1 MTQWMQQLFWH
12 TLAMSAMVM
21 AYYTAT
27 RWLRH
32 RYAARWFYLAG
43 AILLIGFLI
52 PFRPV
57 FTIEVEQAPAFL
69 LNGAGQEAAAF
80 PFAMDPSPAEQAA
93 PGFPLWQTVF
103 LVWALGAL
111 GTLAYQGIR
120 HLRFIH
126 AVKRWCTDVKDAGLL
141 AQFDEAKRDLG
152 LNGRDIGFAHCA
164 CISGPMLLRLDKP
177 TILLP
182 EKAEADDSSRSILL
196 HELIHY
202 QRRDLLLRLVMLFST
217 AIHWFNP
224 AIYLLVKQVSLQCE
238 ISCDEKVVEN
248 KDIEGRHQYALS
260 IIGVAQHQARGYTL
274 LTTHFNGGKDTMKK
288 RINSIYEPAKN
299 KMGIV
304 LLACVMVMT
313 LLAGTSIAADT
324 TEEPIKVTLPEGVV
338 LTANEKV
345 DSYVIKWEPIEGVK
359 EYHIGAYYKAMHTDG
374 NEYFAVAD
382 GWMGSGKVQDGKGKE
397 YWVENAPWDAVTLKG
412 DATEVDIAATL
423 NKYIKPDNGVKTL
436 LEYNVTIL
444 AVMES
449 GEPITMT
456 IPLPVK

>member
-1 MTQWMQQLFWH
+1 MTQWMQQLLWQ
-12 TLAMSAMVM
+12 TLAMSAMVL
-21 AYYTAT
+21 AYCAAA

-52 PFRPV
+52 PLRPV
-57 FTIEVEQAPAFL
+57 FTIEMKQAPAFL

-80 PFAMDPSPAEQAA
+80 PFAMDPSAAEQAA
-93 PGFPLWQTVF
+93 PDFPLWQTVF

-152 LNGRDIGFAHCA
+152 LNGRDIGFAYCA

-182 EKAEADDSSRSILL
+182 EKAEADGSSRSILL

-248 KDIEGRHQYALS
+248 KDIEGRHQYAMS
-260 IIGVAQHQARGYTL
+260 IISIAQHQARGYTL
-274 LTTHFNGGKDTMKK
+274 LTTHFNGGKKTMKK

-299 KMGIV
+299 KMGFV
-304 LLACVMVMT
+304 LLASVMVLT
-313 LLAGTSIAADT
+313 LLAGTSIAATDAS
-324 TEEPIKVTLPEGVV
+324 PIKVTLPEGIA

-345 DSYVIKWEPIEGVK
+345 DSYVIKWEPVEGVK
-359 EYHIGAYYKAMHTDG
+359 EYHIGVYCKATANG
-374 NEYFAVAD
+374 VVPYWFVAD
-382 GWMGSGKVQDGKGKE
+382 GWAGSQYVQDGEGKDHF
-397 YWVENAPWDAVTLKG
+397 VEGMVWDSITLQG
-412 DATEVDIAATL
+412 DATEADISATL
-423 NKYIKPDNGVKTL
+423 SKNMHPNSGMKTL
-436 LEYNVTIL
+436 LECNMTMVVIL
-444 AVMES
+444 ES
-449 GEPITMT
+449 GAPITMT